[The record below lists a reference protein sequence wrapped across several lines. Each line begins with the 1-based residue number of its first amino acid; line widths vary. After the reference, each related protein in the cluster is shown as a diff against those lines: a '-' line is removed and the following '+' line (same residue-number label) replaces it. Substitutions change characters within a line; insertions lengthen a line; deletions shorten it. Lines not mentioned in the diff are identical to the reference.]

1 MTHAPRD
8 WFAERDRGEDEHP
21 IDEEVRQRL
30 GASLVEMDARIL
42 DLKKRVTDSIGTN
55 DVWLELEALL
65 NDRAS
70 LREAAYYN
78 AGVDHGRTHGALE
91 ELLGD
96 QQSADPQGALHTLA
110 ELGSMVALLARR
122 AARALYGRPRVLLVE
137 DDPLLARSL
146 DRTLSEHMDVRA
158 ASSAEQ
164 ALVALRE
171 EDFDLILTDL
181 QLGGRDGLWLLGE
194 ARRIRPAARR
204 VLMSASDVD
213 ADELTASGVAHA
225 FVPKADVPTA
235 LMPTLMRVLALPR

>member
-8 WFAERDRGEDEHP
+8 WFAERDRGEGEHP
-21 IDEEVRQRL
+21 IDEEVRGRL
-30 GASLVEMDARIL
+30 GPSLLEIDARIL
-42 DLKKRVTDSIGTN
+42 DLKKRLTDSIGAN

-65 NDRAS
+65 NDRTS

-78 AGVDHGRTHGALE
+78 LGVDEGRAHRAVE

-96 QQSADPQGALHTLA
+96 GPSADQREALRMLA
-110 ELGSMVALLARR
+110 ELGSAVTLVARR
-122 AARALYGRPRVLLVE
+122 ATRALHGRPRVLLVE
-137 DDPLLARSL
+137 DDSLLARSL
-146 DRTLSEHMDVRA
+146 ERTLSEHMEVRA

-194 ARRIRPAARR
+194 ARRIRPAAKR

-213 ADELTASGVAHA
+213 ADALTAAGFAHA
-225 FVPKADVPTA
+225 FVPKMA
-235 LMPTLMRVLALPR
+235 LPAALPTLMRVLALPR

>member
-1 MTHAPRD
+1 MTRD
-8 WFAERDRGEDEHP
+8 WYAERDGGGGEHA
-21 IDEEVRQRL
+21 IDDAVRQRL
-30 GASLVEMDARIL
+30 GRPIVEMDRRVRS
-42 DLKKRVTDSIGTN
+42 LKAALSRAIGAN

-65 NDRAS
+65 NERAS

-78 AGVDHGRTHGALE
+78 LGVDDGRAHGALD

-96 QQSADPQGALHTLA
+96 GSRGADPREALRMLA
-110 ELGSMVALLARR
+110 ELGSAVTLLARC
-122 AARALYGRPRVLLVE
+122 AASALHSRPRVLLVE
-137 DDPLLARSL
+137 DDSLLARSL
-146 DRTLSEHMDVRA
+146 ERTLSEHMEVCP

-164 ALVALRE
+164 ALVALRQ

-213 ADELTASGVAHA
+213 AEAVTSSGLAHA
-225 FVPKADVPTA
+225 FVPKRDLPTA
-235 LMPTLMRVLALPR
+235 LMPMLMHVLDGPR